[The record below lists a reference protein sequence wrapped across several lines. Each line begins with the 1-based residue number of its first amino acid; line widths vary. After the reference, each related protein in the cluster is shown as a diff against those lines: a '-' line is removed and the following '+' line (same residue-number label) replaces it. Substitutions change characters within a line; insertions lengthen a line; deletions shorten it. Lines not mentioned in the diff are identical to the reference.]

1 MHDGLRE
8 EIFHFREIAEESFR
22 ICPEKPEVFRENIPC
37 GGILGKYPEHEL
49 RMLLIDT
56 YP

>member
-8 EIFHFREIAEESFR
+8 EMFRSLEITEDSFR
-22 ICPEKPEVFRENIPC
+22 VCPEKPEAFRENIPC
-37 GGILGKYPEHEL
+37 GSILGKYPEYEL
-49 RMLLIDT
+49 GVLLIDT